1 MRCQS
6 LILRSGG
13 YWSPNKCS
21 RDATKVVTLN
31 QGTPREEIKIV
42 CTQHANGLLRVVRP
56 AGSVM
61 VRPVAAS

>member
-6 LILRSGG
+6 LILRNG

-21 RDATKVVTLN
+21 REATKVVTVNL
-31 QGTPREEIKIV
+31 GTPREESKIV

-61 VRPVAAS
+61 VRPVATS